1 MYLIKVSYSAT
12 EGSEVFFDVF
22 SNRHPSLYTQYTPSP
37 SETVFYCRVEL
48 EQPVP
53 DLEIRTFI
61 NGKGSLAVHGL
72 TIKKES

>member
-1 MYLIKVSYSAT
+1 MKVYGAS
-12 EGSEVFFDVF
+12 V
-22 SNRHPSLYTQYTPSP
+22 TPSP